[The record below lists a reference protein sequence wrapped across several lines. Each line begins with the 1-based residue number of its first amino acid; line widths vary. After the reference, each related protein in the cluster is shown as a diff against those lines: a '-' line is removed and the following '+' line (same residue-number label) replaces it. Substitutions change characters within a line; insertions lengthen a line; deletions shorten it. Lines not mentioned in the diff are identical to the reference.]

1 MNGPVIQLEKY
12 QIEKLNYIL
21 LEEEMSSEPKLEFNV
36 SGGISGDIETGKLTL
51 ESSIS
56 QKRKDENRRIDVTLV
71 GYFKFNSEV
80 STVEKAQE
88 YMSIN
93 GTAILLPY
101 LRSITS
107 MVTVLDSEEAIVFP
121 TMNLM
126 ELMSKSNDDE

>member
-12 QIEKLNYIL
+12 QIEELNYVL
-21 LEEEMSSEPKLEFNV
+21 LEEEMSNEPKLKFNV
-36 SGGISGDIETGKLTL
+36 SGGISDDIETGKLTL
-51 ESSIS
+51 EASIS
-56 QKRKDENRRIDVTLV
+56 QKRKDENRKIDVVLV
-71 GYFKFNSEV
+71 GYFKFSSEV
-80 STVEKAQE
+80 TEIEQAQQ

-121 TMNLM
+121 TMNLI